1 MFISKYPI
9 LFIASINE
17 ETTRSTSAVE
27 LEAGI
32 IWFAI
37 HVQSWIEMFLWR
49 KKDFKHSTSE
59 EERINAEKA
68 LKEAESQILEHL
80 MRSTES
86 LIGYYRRRGKAFE
99 KEYIRRGYLSLAI
112 DGAGAQASNYS
123 PRYSTSEK
131 NEPER
136 HEMLKLKSTYI
147 KVTIVK
153 SFIRY
158 SYHFI
163 IRYMAS
169 VD

>member
-1 MFISKYPI
+1 LICHTCS
-9 LFIASINE
+9 
-17 ETTRSTSAVE
+17 E
-27 LEAGI
+27 LNRDV
-32 IWFAI
+32 FR
-37 HVQSWIEMFLWR
+37 R
-49 KKDFKHSTSE
+49 KKDFKHITTE
-59 EERINAEKA
+59 VERINAEKA

-86 LIGYYRRRGKAFE
+86 RLGYYRRRGKATA

-136 HEMLKLKSTYI
+136 HEMLKIKSIYI
-147 KVTIVK
+147 KVTTVK
-153 SFIRY
+153 SYIRH
-158 SYHFI
+158 SYHFT